1 MFPRRCFY
9 AGNGRKKFKITLPLP
24 SAQKSS
30 KVKSVK
36 LMKNGDPLKYKV
48 VEGKL
53 IVTLPE
59 TPEDIDYV
67 IEVEFAL

>member
-1 MFPRRCFY
+1 M
-9 AGNGRKKFKITLPLP
+9 
-24 SAQKSS
+24 
-30 KVKSVK
+30 KSVK

-67 IEVEFAL
+67 IEVEFAR